1 MSYVW
6 IFLFI
11 IIIIIFVVLYL
22 RSFNNKT
29 LTNVEISDLLNTSQV
44 IGKGESVILSTVPF
58 VAAGIIDSSSPK
70 SILRVKDLQKHPR
83 SKSEAAIIQVA
94 ENLTGKSFP
103 TVYPSWLVW
112 KGKGLELDGYSDD
125 LKVAIEFSGP
135 LHTKWDQNT
144 ESYINYY
151 ERVVRDLMKI
161 RLCKKNNVDLIV
173 VDASLPKQHWKNYL
187 LSRFADI
194 NIKRKT
200 SLIDT
205 TLPTRD
211 SPTYI
216 LEQKIK
222 PYRNKNEE
230 RILSLNDYKYAKK
243 LKL

>member
-1 MSYVW
+1 
-6 IFLFI
+6 
-11 IIIIIFVVLYL
+11 VVLYL
-22 RSFNNKT
+22 RLRTSNKPYSVASISD
-29 LTNVEISDLLNTSQV
+29 VEIPGDAHITSQV
-44 IGKGESVILSTVPF
+44 VGEGESVILSTIPII
-58 VAAGIIDSSSPK
+58 AAGSVLSTKGVLSAPK

-83 SKSEAAIIQVA
+83 SKSEAAIIHVA

-135 LHTKWDQNT
+135 LHTKWDQNI

-151 ERVVRDLMKI
+151 ERIVRDLMKI

-173 VDASLPKQHWKNYL
+173 VDSSLPQQHWKNYL

-194 NIKRKT
+194 NAKRKMNKVNL
-200 SLIDT
+200 ST
-205 TLPTRD
+205 TLTRD